1 MEAKLDS
8 LIEKIKKDGILEA
21 QKEAASIVSEAKSNA
36 SKIVENARSEARRI
50 VEEAQKEAERI
61 KLNAEAAIKQAARD
75 TVLATKEK
83 IIELFNKVLLREVSD
98 SLDSELVGRLIKY
111 IVENWVDKQSAEV
124 LVSQEDVSKLEALL
138 TERLKEELREAI
150 EIKPD
155 PSIAKGFKIGLK
167 GENLYYDF
175 TDETMTEI
183 LKSYLTPSVRDIL
196 EK

>member
-61 KLNAEAAIKQAARD
+61 KLNDEAAIKQAARD

-138 TERLKEELREAI
+138 TERLKEELRKAI
-150 EIKPD
+150 EMKPD

>member
-8 LIEKIKKDGILEA
+8 LIEKIKKDGIQEA
-21 QKEAASIVSEAKSNA
+21 QKEASRILNEAKANA
-36 SKIVENARSEARRI
+36 SKIVEEAKKEAKEI
-50 VEEAQKEAERI
+50 IEEAKREVERTQ
-61 KLNAEAAIKQAARD
+61 LNAEAAIKQAARD
-75 TVLATKEK
+75 TILTTKEK
-83 IIELFNKVLLREVSD
+83 IIELFNRALLQEVSV
-98 SLDSELVGRLIKY
+98 SLEPEFVAGLIKY
-111 IVENWVDKQSAEV
+111 IVENWVDKRNVEV

-138 TERLKEELREAI
+138 REKLREELKEAI

-183 LKSYLTPSVRDIL
+183 LKSYLTPSVRNIL